1 MYISEIILHIS
12 YFKAGNDLDKT
23 FHKDNTHNIKYS
35 EKIID
40 SLEKLESCTRLLIL
54 KIRLMR
60 KTLDSFFDGFIQ
72 STFSSS
78 HYCKEKKEGTPTGKC
93 FSLNT
98 SKIYV
103 SLEDSGIEF

>member
-12 YFKAGNDLDKT
+12 YFKAGNDLNKT

-60 KTLDSFFDGFIQ
+60 NTLFAMV
-72 STFSSS
+72 SSNPLFL
-78 HYCKEKKEGTPTGKC
+78 HHTITRRKRFMKVNVFLQT
-93 FSLNT
+93 LQ
-98 SKIYV
+98 KIYV
-103 SLEDSGIEF
+103 ILEDLDVEF